1 MKLNMIL
8 GKKQIILASL
18 VLVLGVAIYLNYT
31 FSESGNDYDITASA
45 NGEATTDD
53 RTYGEAQLTSAEP
66 DEYFTAARVERKKAR
81 DESVETLAT
90 TLKDSNLSDEE
101 KEVATNK
108 ALEVSKQIES
118 ENKIETLVKAKGFQE
133 CLAFVDDEN
142 VKVVVKTEGLNA
154 EQAAQI
160 KNIIVEETNMPA
172 ENIVVDEVK

>member
-31 FSESGNDYDITASA
+31 FSESGNGYDITASV
-45 NGEATTDD
+45 NSETTDD

-90 TLKDSNLSDEE
+90 TLKDSSLSDEE

-108 ALEVSKQIES
+108 ALEVSQQIES

-133 CLAFVDDEN
+133 CLAFVDEDS
-142 VKVVVKTEGLNA
+142 VKVVVQTEGLDA

-172 ENIVVDEVK
+172 ENIVVDEVQ